1 MFRREFLGAIGSA
14 GLLAALTGPALA
26 EDVLLSVDALG
37 DGSAV
42 KTFTNTDLLALP
54 QIEFRTSTIWTPE
67 PVTFSGPSLAS
78 VLEAASTAVGALSMI
93 AVNDYKVEMPAD
105 RIEDSAPIIANR
117 INGEPFGIRNNGP
130 LWLVFP
136 FDAHPRFQTEEV
148 YSFSIW
154 QLTQI
159 RVVQG

>member
-14 GLLAALTGPALA
+14 GMLAALTGPARA
-26 EDVLLSVDALG
+26 DDVLLSVDAKG
-37 DGSAV
+37 DGSV
-42 KTFTNTDLLALP
+42 IKTFTDQDLLAMP

-78 VLEAASTAVGALSMI
+78 VLAAAGAVDGALSMV

-105 RIEDSAPIIANR
+105 RIEDNAPIIANR
-117 INGEPFGIRNNGP
+117 IDGKPFSIRNKGP
-130 LWLVFP
+130 LWLIFP
-136 FDAHPRFQTEEV
+136 FDADPRFQTEEI

-154 QLTQI
+154 QLTQV

>member
-14 GLLAALTGPALA
+14 GLLAAITGPAFA
-26 EDVLLSVDALG
+26 EDVLLSIDAQG
-37 DGSAV
+37 DGSAI
-42 KTFTNTDLLALP
+42 KTFTDQDLLALP
-54 QIEFRTSTIWTPE
+54 QIEFQTSTIWTSE
-67 PVTFSGPSLAS
+67 PSIFSGPSLAS
-78 VLEAASTAVGALSMI
+78 VLMAAGAAEGAVSMI
-93 AVNDYKVEMPAD
+93 AVNDYKVEMPFD

-117 INGEPFGIRNNGP
+117 INGAPFSIRNKGP

-136 FDAHPRFQTEEV
+136 FDAHPRFQTEEI

-159 RVVQG
+159 RVIQG